1 MKTKYVPIL
10 RWKAGEQNC
19 LKNLFPNILDAIIPF
34 IEVSTPTE
42 PSKAENAEKKYSKL
56 IHSFNTV
63 LPEKPFYLYLTED
76 WYNDLDDANKIPE
89 TFKIFLEDIDHPQAI
104 PAFDLTDELNISN
117 ISNLKNENGVC
128 LRVTINSF
136 EYLGEILEQYRKNSW
151 ITPETTDLLIDL
163 KYIDKEIYPKK
174 AALATVLTDIID
186 LTDYRNVIIA
196 SCSFPKD
203 VSSLQSNIV
212 NEFPRHESQIHSI
225 CLKLQ
230 QALSFH
236 YIYSDYGPANLYDTP
251 FIRGMIP
258 NFKIKYSTPDKY
270 LVVKGFSIKKGGLD
284 LINVSAC
291 CKLLMTHPQ
300 YSGAS
305 FSYGDQVIADTASG
319 ENKKSGNLTNWVG
332 YSFNHHIT
340 LIVSIL

>member
-1 MKTKYVPIL
+1 MQTKYVPIL
-10 RWKAGEQNC
+10 KWKAGEQNC
-19 LKNLFPNILDAIIPF
+19 LKKLSPTVSNAIIPF
-34 IEVSTPTE
+34 IEVSTPSE
-42 PSKAENAEKKYSKL
+42 SAKDEDAEKKYSKL
-56 IHSFNTV
+56 IHSFNSI
-63 LPEKPFYLYLTED
+63 LPEKPFYLYLTEN

-89 TFKIFLEDIDHPQAI
+89 TYKIFLEDIDHPQAI
-104 PAFDLTDELNISN
+104 PAFELTDELNISN
-117 ISNLKNENGVC
+117 APNLRNENGIC
-128 LRVTINSF
+128 LRISINSF
-136 EYLGEILEQYRKNSW
+136 EHLGEILEQYRNNSW
-151 ITPETTDLLIDL
+151 ITPENTDLLIDL

-174 AALATVLTDIID
+174 AALATVLTDISD

-203 VSSLQSNIV
+203 VSTLQSNIV
-212 NEFPRHESQIHSI
+212 NEFPRHENEMHNI

-270 LVVKGFSIKKGGLD
+270 LVVKGFSLKNGGLD
-284 LINVSAC
+284 FDNVSNC

-305 FSYGDQVIADTASG
+305 FSYGDQVIADTADRKI
-319 ENKKSGNLTNWVG
+319 KKSGNLTNWVG

-340 LIVSIL
+340 LIASIL